1 MKNLLKNNLI
11 KNYMI
16 LVVFF
21 SLLEISF
28 RLISGISLNN
38 IALLRIFIGVNF
50 VSILLSFILSWFNK
64 LISKI
69 LDKHNILYD
78 SSNLG
83 KEALDRIRKDISSFS
98 IFCPKCI
105 YIFSNWF

>member
-28 RLISGISLNN
+28 RLISGISD
-38 IALLRIFIGVNF
+38 
-50 VSILLSFILSWFNK
+50 
-64 LISKI
+64 KI
-69 LDKHNILYD
+69 LITEASKKSGTMITANFAIEQGKTVYAVPGNITSTRSEGTNEL
-78 SSNLG
+78 
-83 KEALDRIRKDISSFS
+83 IKDGAILVNSLED
-98 IFCPKCI
+98 ITDL
-105 YIFSNWF
+105 

>member
-50 VSILLSFILSWFNK
+50 VSVLVR
-64 LISKI
+64 
-69 LDKHNILYD
+69 Y
-78 SSNLG
+78 
-83 KEALDRIRKDISSFS
+83 
-98 IFCPKCI
+98 
-105 YIFSNWF
+105 